1 MRLALPL
8 VLLLTGCGYVGD
20 PQPPAL
26 HIPMRIDDL
35 SILQRGD
42 TLRLTFTLPKI
53 TTEGLTITEAG
64 EVDVRVDAA
73 AEGPFDADAWG
84 AAARR
89 VPADATEA
97 ENGRLV
103 VEAKVG
109 DLAGKPSIAMVR
121 ISGKSGRWSPW
132 SNVVAFQAVQP
143 LTKPAGLQARGASEG
158 IVISWTGNA
167 AQYRIERKG
176 EKEPEF
182 TLAGESIQT
191 SFTDRA
197 AEFGKPYL
205 YRITGFRQAGQRQA
219 ESDVSDNLAVNIED
233 RFPPAVPTGLAGLIG
248 VNSVELAWERSIE
261 KDLRGYRVY
270 RAVGEAEWQKI
281 ADLIEAPSYGDKQVQ
296 PGTAYRYAVTSVD
309 QLGNESAKSA
319 EAKVA
324 IP

>member
-35 SILQRGD
+35 SIFQRGD
-42 TLRLTFTLPKI
+42 TLRLTFTLPKL
-53 TTEGLTITEAG
+53 TTEGLTITEPG

-73 AEGPFDADAWG
+73 TEGQFDADAWG

-97 ENGRLV
+97 ENGRLT
-103 VEAKVG
+103 VEARVG

-121 ISGKSGRWSPW
+121 ISGQSGRWSPW
-132 SNVVAFQAVQP
+132 SNVVVFHAVQP
-143 LTKPAGLQARGASEG
+143 LTKPAGLQARGSAEG

-167 AQYRIERKG
+167 ARYRIERKG
-176 EKEPEF
+176 ETEPEF
-182 TLAGESIQT
+182 ALAGESSHA

-197 AEFGKPYL
+197 AEFGKPYI
-205 YRITGFRQAGQRQA
+205 YRVTGFQQAGERQA
-219 ESDVSDNLAVNIED
+219 ESEVSDKLAVNIED
-233 RFPPAVPTGLAGLIG
+233 KFPPAVPNGLAGLIG
-248 VNSVELAWERSIE
+248 VNSVELAWERNIE
-261 KDLRGYRVY
+261 RDLRGYRLY
-270 RAVGEAEWQKI
+270 RAVGESEWQKI
-281 ADLIEAPSYGDKQVQ
+281 ADLVEAPSYGDKQVQ

-309 QLGNESAKSA
+309 QSGNESAKSA